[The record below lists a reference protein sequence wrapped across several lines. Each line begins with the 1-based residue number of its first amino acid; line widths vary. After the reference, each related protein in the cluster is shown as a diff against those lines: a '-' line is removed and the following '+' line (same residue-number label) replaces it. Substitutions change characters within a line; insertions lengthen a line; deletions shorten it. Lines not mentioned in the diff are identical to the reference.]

1 MVAHQVGSGSTGLG
15 LAVVT
20 QQAGINPPSLA
31 SAVWG
36 LALGGGVSFG
46 VGYFIGVIKTYV
58 KPPRVNWSASLI
70 AQLHGAMYNS
80 RAG

>member
-1 MVAHQVGSGSTGLG
+1 MASTTSSSDVCASNSEPRNLPVG
-15 LAVVT
+15 
-20 QQAGINPPSLA
+20 QA

-46 VGYFIGVIKTYV
+46 VGYSIGVIKTYV
-58 KPPRVNWSASLI
+58 KPPQVNWPTSLI